1 MKTLVK
7 KERKNENERRIKRG
21 KREKNEN
28 TKERVRMKEWS
39 IKRERGGKE
48 VIKGERER
56 ERE

>member
-28 TKERVRMKEWS
+28 TKERVRMKE
-39 IKRERGGKE
+39 
-48 VIKGERER
+48 
-56 ERE
+56 